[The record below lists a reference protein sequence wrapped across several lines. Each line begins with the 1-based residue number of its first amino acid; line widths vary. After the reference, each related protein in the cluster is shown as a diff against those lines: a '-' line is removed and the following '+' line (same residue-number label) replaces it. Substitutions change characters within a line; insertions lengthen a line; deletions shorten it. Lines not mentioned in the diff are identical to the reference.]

1 MGAGGDGKLQ
11 VPPLQ
16 GEIRIKIEM
25 KMKIKIEI
33 KMAKKISS
41 IEVTLSL
48 SQ

>member
-16 GEIRIKIEM
+16 GEIRIKIKM

-33 KMAKKISS
+33 KMKIK
-41 IEVTLSL
+41 IIF
-48 SQ
+48 